1 MNISTLQAETG
12 GSEAQV
18 RPQVHSASNASTHEV
33 LPLKQRKN
41 TDKLGERLLQQHG
54 CLRSQ
59 SETFEETHG
68 ADMLIL
74 YSDLINSDNM
84 DFCSWHSSVLSGY
97 RVRENLKISFF
108 DCIIIKNVKE
118 RDTAFYSPLL
128 TLSTRGTQSSK
139 ILSAAFVCT
148 MQFCY

>member
-18 RPQVHSASNASTHEV
+18 WPQVHSASNASTHKA

-59 SETFEETHG
+59 SEPFEETHG

-74 YSDLINSDNM
+74 YSDLINSENM
-84 DFCSWHSSVLSGY
+84 DFCSWHWSVLSGY

-118 RDTAFYSPLL
+118 RDAAFYSPLL